1 MIFNTYPWLKLP
13 FEQLADMIVNHRA
26 HHALLINYIQGS
38 GEEELINLLVNR
50 LICQSSQ
57 QLQPCGQ
64 CHSCQLLLSQH
75 HPDYYLITNE
85 QGKQSISIDQIRSIS
100 TKVYEKSQ
108 QGGNKVIWIKHAAL
122 MTEAAAN
129 ALLKTLEEPPE
140 NTYFILSDEHNSQ
153 LLPTIHSRCFSYFLT
168 VPELEKSINWLKK
181 QHSHSYSDNELATA
195 LLLSE
200 NAPLNAAIL
209 LQPEK
214 WQQRKLFCEKLLEL
228 LPENNFWQL
237 AKTFNNEDFLE
248 RITWFCALLG
258 DALKAKQKV
267 GRYIVNRDQ
276 VPLVRLIA
284 TKSHDEITSLYQLW
298 LQARKVLLSVAG
310 LNKELMVY
318 NVLAQSQLIGYQ
330 K

>member
-1 MIFNTYPWLKLP
+1 M
-13 FEQLADMIVNHRA
+13 HRA

-57 QLQPCGQ
+57 QLEPCGN
-64 CHSCQLLLSQH
+64 CHNCQLFLSQH
-75 HPDYYLITNE
+75 HPDYYVITHE
-85 QGKQSISIDQIRSIS
+85 QGKQSIGIDQIRSIS

-108 QGGNKVIWIKHAAL
+108 QGGNKIIWIKHAAS

-140 NTYFILSDEHNSQ
+140 HTYFILSDEHNSQ
-153 LLPTIHSRCFSYFLT
+153 FLPTIHSRCFCYFL
-168 VPELEKSINWLKK
+168 PIPKLEQSIDWLKK
-181 QHSHSYSDNELATA
+181 QHNHLYSDNELATA

-214 WQQRKLFCEKLLEL
+214 WQQRKSFCENLLEI
-228 LPENNFWQL
+228 LPQNNFWQL
-237 AKTFNNEDFLE
+237 AKTFNHEGFFE
-248 RITWFCALLG
+248 HITWFCALLS

-267 GRYIVNRDQ
+267 GRYIVIRDQ
-276 VPLVRLIA
+276 VPLVRLLA
-284 TKSHDEITSLYQLW
+284 TKNNDEIASLYQIW
-298 LQARKVLLSVAG
+298 LQARNLLLSVTG
-310 LNKELMVY
+310 LNKELIIC

-330 K
+330 QQN